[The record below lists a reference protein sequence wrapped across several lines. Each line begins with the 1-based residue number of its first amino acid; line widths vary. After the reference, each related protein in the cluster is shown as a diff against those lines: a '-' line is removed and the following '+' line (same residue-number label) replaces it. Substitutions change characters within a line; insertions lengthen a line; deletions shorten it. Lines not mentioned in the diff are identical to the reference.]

1 LYYHQTKKI
10 FSPNRISYRI
20 LFFRRTQDFALMSLP
35 RGFWGGAALLLLL
48 ASCQFAD
55 AQDDSSE
62 ESCSSLDL
70 GSYNL
75 GFAIASV
82 FVILIVSFVGF
93 MTPILLSSSRTPY
106 LQLVIVACAAGGT
119 GVIITV
125 AFVHILGDASEFLSS
140 PCLPQGFLDAYPG
153 WAMLFCTISIVLI
166 ILVDYFLR
174 YYLENKTRKAMV
186 EISEGDNEGE
196 KNDSTGDNGSK
207 EEPGHVGAVSRGRNN
222 QAARASRILVSF
234 PTSSEILMET
244 AVSGHATVTRYESGR
259 LLSSSTTR
267 GLQVGSRTQRS
278 SKSRDSF
285 RNEVANTNDTKTTLS
300 QYTIEEGVPDSISEQ
315 PQAGIFDDGHGH
327 PPGSEIDDMRL
338 KRGIILFVEFS
349 VMTHS
354 VPVGL
359 ALGLQ
364 TGGAFTGLFVAV
376 LFHQLLEGFGIGAA
390 TVEGKYSRAMEIL
403 LALGFSITAPIGIA
417 IGIILH
423 ESLNQ
428 NSSGYLLTVGIV
440 NSIAAG
446 LLIYVGLEHL
456 NAMSSRGA
464 WMRMQSW
471 LWQGIILS
479 AFVLGAVALMVVGK
493 YA

>member
-1 LYYHQTKKI
+1 
-10 FSPNRISYRI
+10 
-20 LFFRRTQDFALMSLP
+20 M
-35 RGFWGGAALLLLL
+35 
-48 ASCQFAD
+48 
-55 AQDDSSE
+55 
-62 ESCSSLDL
+62 
-70 GSYNL
+70 
-75 GFAIASV
+75 
-82 FVILIVSFVGF
+82 
-93 MTPILLSSSRTPY
+93 
-106 LQLVIVACAAGGT
+106 
-119 GVIITV
+119 
-125 AFVHILGDASEFLSS
+125 
-140 PCLPQGFLDAYPG
+140 
-153 WAMLFCTISIVLI
+153 
-166 ILVDYFLR
+166 
-174 YYLENKTRKAMV
+174 MV
-186 EISEGDNEGE
+186 
-196 KNDSTGDNGSK
+196 
-207 EEPGHVGAVSRGRNN
+207 
-222 QAARASRILVSF
+222 
-234 PTSSEILMET
+234 M
-244 AVSGHATVTRYESGR
+244 
-259 LLSSSTTR
+259 
-267 GLQVGSRTQRS
+267 
-278 SKSRDSF
+278 
-285 RNEVANTNDTKTTLS
+285 
-300 QYTIEEGVPDSISEQ
+300 
-315 PQAGIFDDGHGH
+315 GIH
-327 PPGSEIDDMRL
+327 PGSEIDDMRL